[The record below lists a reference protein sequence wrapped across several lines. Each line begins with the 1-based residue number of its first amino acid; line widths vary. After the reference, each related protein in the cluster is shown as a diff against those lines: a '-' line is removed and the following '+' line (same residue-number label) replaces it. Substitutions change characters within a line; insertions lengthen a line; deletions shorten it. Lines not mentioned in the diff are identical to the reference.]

1 MPKKDMGLK
10 KKNLTGYMGGG
21 VMYSKAPT
29 SKSFRKGGTTKFDGG
44 GFSDLYSNL
53 TPEQKQSD
61 TMKMYF
67 ANSSQ
72 KRPTRAQNPSKR
84 RPSRPGGRDAGGI
97 TQLKQ
102 APGKRLPETYKIKN
116 KPRPISDP
124 TEFNDFPREP
134 KPIKRRPRLK
144 NKTLKSGAKRSG
156 GR

>member
-84 RPSRPGGRDAGGI
+84 RPSRPGGRNTGGI
-97 TQLKQ
+97 TQ
-102 APGKRLPETYKIKN
+102 ARRA
-116 KPRPISDP
+116 KPSEKTI
-124 TEFNDFPREP
+124 NPREP

-144 NKTLKSGAKRSG
+144 NKTLKSGAKKSG

>member
-1 MPKKDMGLK
+1 MGLK

-21 VMYSKAPT
+21 VMYAKAPT

-44 GFSDLYSNL
+44 GFSDLYRNL

-84 RPSRPGGRDAGGI
+84 RPSRPGGRNTGGI
-97 TQLKQ
+97 TQMKQ
-102 APGKRLPETYKIKN
+102 TGGKRMPETVKN

-124 TEFNDFPREP
+124 VRNPREP

>member
-1 MPKKDMGLK
+1 MGLK

-21 VMYSKAPT
+21 VMYAKAPT

-44 GFSDLYSNL
+44 GRASTFADHYYNL

-67 ANSSQ
+67 DNSSQ

-84 RPSRPGGRDAGGI
+84 RPSRPGGRNTGGRAKLSEKTI
-97 TQLKQ
+97 
-102 APGKRLPETYKIKN
+102 N
-116 KPRPISDP
+116 
-124 TEFNDFPREP
+124 PREP

>member
-1 MPKKDMGLK
+1 
-10 KKNLTGYMGGG
+10 
-21 VMYSKAPT
+21 MYSKAPT

-84 RPSRPGGRDAGGI
+84 RPSRPGGRNTGGI
-97 TQLKQ
+97 TQ
-102 APGKRLPETYKIKN
+102 
-116 KPRPISDP
+116 PRRAKLSEKTI
-124 TEFNDFPREP
+124 NPREP

>member
-84 RPSRPGGRDAGGI
+84 RPSRPGGRNTGGVTQQKANVATAGFEAA
-97 TQLKQ
+97 QDNMRNQYDNMRNQYNVSSLL
-102 APGKRLPETYKIKN
+102 GK
-116 KPRPISDP
+116 
-124 TEFNDFPREP
+124 
-134 KPIKRRPRLK
+134 KRRPRLK